1 MVKKSERERAS
12 VHVMLYA
19 LLVFAFAMDRFRRP
33 SWYSK
38 GIRTDVFCVNKE
50 KTKARTRGT
59 KKGKGFTFETEGRC
73 VLHLLHLCSSFTL
86 CVCHFVFCIYCVC
99 ILTFFLF
106 ICRFIYL
113 PFCFLY
119 FKPAHS
125 LVSGL
130 SGLWS
135 VVKKIKGLKI

>member
-86 CVCHFVFCIYCVC
+86 CVCHIVFCIYCVC
-99 ILTFFLF
+99 FLNLFYLSAVLFSTFIVFVFFNIIFMLS
-106 ICRFIYL
+106 ISIYV
-113 PFCFLY
+113 CIHTY
-119 FKPAHS
+119 S
-125 LVSGL
+125 
-130 SGLWS
+130 
-135 VVKKIKGLKI
+135 

>member
-50 KTKARTRGT
+50 KNESANSRD
-59 KKGKGFTFETEGRC
+59 KKGKGVYVWDRRA
-73 VLHLLHLCSSFTL
+73 LCSSFTS
-86 CVCHFVFCIYCVC
+86 FVFFIYFMCLPYCWRYVSS
-99 ILTFFLF
+99 ILLALGYMAFALCSSFTSFVLF
-106 ICRFIYL
+106 IYFMCL
-113 PFCFLY
+113 PYCFL
-119 FKPAHS
+119 H
-125 LVSGL
+125 LLCLL
-130 SGLWS
+130 S
-135 VVKKIKGLKI
+135 

>member
-50 KTKARTRGT
+50 KKRKRELAGQKRERGLRLRP
-59 KKGKGFTFETEGRC
+59 KGVVFFIYFIC
-73 VLHLLHLCSSFTL
+73 VLHSLYVSAILFSAFIVFAFLIY
-86 CVCHFVFCIYCVC
+86 FV
-99 ILTFFLF
+99 
-106 ICRFIYL
+106 YL
-113 PFCFLY
+113 PFCFLNLLCLFSSILFSCCPY
-119 FKPAHS
+119 LSMYVYIHIHS
-125 LVSGL
+125 LC
-130 SGLWS
+130 
-135 VVKKIKGLKI
+135 I